1 MCRALVFAFR
11 DALETYVA
19 GTNEKEKESR
29 TLPFSYAAA
38 ARSVTRDVAF
48 DLPCALFL
56 TTYALLVLF
65 WAEIYRQA
73 RPGARDLTLNP
84 RRVFFF
90 REPRSVRRPRRA
102 LGRRRR
108 RRRTRQLYD

>member
-11 DALETYVA
+11 DALDAFVA
-19 GTNEKEKESR
+19 GTNEKDFKD
-29 TLPFSYAAA
+29 FSYAAA

-65 WAEIYRQA
+65 LSLIHI
-73 RPGARDLTLNP
+73 
-84 RRVFFF
+84 
-90 REPRSVRRPRRA
+90 
-102 LGRRRR
+102 
-108 RRRTRQLYD
+108 